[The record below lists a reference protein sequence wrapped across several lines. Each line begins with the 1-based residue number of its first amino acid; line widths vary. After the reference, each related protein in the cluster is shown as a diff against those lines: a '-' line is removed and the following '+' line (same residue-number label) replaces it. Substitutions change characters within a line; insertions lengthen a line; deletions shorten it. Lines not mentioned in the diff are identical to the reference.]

1 MSPLA
6 AAIVASA
13 EGAEGDLVSP
23 YVFGGVALAILVGLI
38 EIGLGVGKL
47 GFVGNEQYARVF

>member
-13 EGAEGDLVSP
+13 EGAADPVVSP
-23 YVFGGVALAILVGLI
+23 YAFGAVALAVLVGLLI
-38 EIGLGVGKL
+38 VTMLINVD
-47 GFVGNEQYARVF
+47 R

>member
-13 EGAEGDLVSP
+13 EGAEGAVVSP
-23 YVFGGVALAILVGLI
+23 YVFGAVALAVLVGLLI
-38 EIGLGVGKL
+38 VTMLINVD
-47 GFVGNEQYARVF
+47 R